1 MTSRDYVAV
10 IVNSR
15 KRCVIISTWDLPY
28 GSIQSEACVSCNST
42 CGEMMG
48 FEAPL
53 CLKVYSPR
61 SRITTYKVQYNIL
74 SPLCLPAAQ

>member
-1 MTSRDYVAV
+1 
-10 IVNSR
+10 
-15 KRCVIISTWDLPY
+15 
-28 GSIQSEACVSCNST
+28 
-42 CGEMMG
+42 MG

-74 SPLCLPAAQ
+74 SPLCLLAAQ